1 MGFESTAAEAVLDAS
16 GGDIQRALDILTY
29 PGAPSEEDTSAERMR
44 SPQLADGKRYALTL
58 R

>member
-29 PGAPSEEDTSAERMR
+29 PGAPSEEDTSAERM
-44 SPQLADGKRYALTL
+44 QLADGKRYALSL